1 MQEKTGRSAM
11 PSPGCRHF
19 EAIGGQSSL
28 AGIAIFL
35 GNPVGD
41 ALRHLAEPMG

>member
-1 MQEKTGRSAM
+1 MQEKIGRSAM

-19 EAIGGQSSL
+19 EAIGGQSFI
-28 AGIAIFL
+28 ARIAIVL

-41 ALRHLAEPMG
+41 ALHHRAELMG